1 MSSKAIIFRATLP
14 QAKLFRAL
22 LDAVTQLAFEATLEC
37 SEHGL
42 RLQTLDTAHVALVEF
57 WLMRGAFTEFA
68 CAAPLSLGL
77 NLLGVQKILRC
88 GADSDAL
95 TLSADAAGERLHIE
109 LAASEQRRSG
119 FNIKLM
125 DLDSQSLDIP
135 NQEPHAECVIASST
149 FANIIK
155 NVSALGD
162 TVTLE
167 FSAQQL
173 AFTVSGDVG
182 EGTIELA
189 NRGDDELG
197 GGCRIRVALPD
208 DAQSLEAEFSL
219 PYLTH
224 FTRGAALGELVRL
237 TTIQDQPLCVY
248 YDILASSEP
257 IGLLRY
263 YVAPK
268 IKED

>member
-22 LDAVTQLAFEATLEC
+22 LDAVTPLALEANLEC

-42 RLQTLDTAHVALVEF
+42 HVQTLDAAHVALVEF

-68 CAAPLSLGL
+68 CAAPVSLGL
-77 NLLGVQKILRC
+77 NLLSVQKVLRC

-95 TLSADAAGERLHIE
+95 TLSADAAGELVRIE
-109 LAASEQRRSG
+109 LTASEQRRSA

-125 DLDSQSLDIP
+125 DLDSKLLDIP
-135 NQEPHAECVIASST
+135 NQEPQAECVIASSLFT
-149 FANIIK
+149 NIIK
-155 NVSALGD
+155 NVGGLGD

-173 AFTVSGDVG
+173 TFTVRGEIG
-182 EGTIELA
+182 EGTLELA

-197 GGCRIRVALPD
+197 DGCRIRVALPG

-219 PYLTH
+219 PYLAH
-224 FTRGAALGELVRL
+224 FTRGAALGELVKL
-237 TTIQDQPLCVY
+237 TTIADTPLCVH
-248 YDILASSEP
+248 YDIIASSEP

-263 YVAPK
+263 FVAPK